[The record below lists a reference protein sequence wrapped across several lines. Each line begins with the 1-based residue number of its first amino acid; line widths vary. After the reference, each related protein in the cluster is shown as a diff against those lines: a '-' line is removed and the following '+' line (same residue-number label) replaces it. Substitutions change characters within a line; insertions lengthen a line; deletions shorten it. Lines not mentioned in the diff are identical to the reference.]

1 MGMQPI
7 LPFTLPIKKIK
18 GDGNDNCRS
27 VWTDLKSEASHNKC
41 VIDKACLV
49 LGIIRE
55 SVPKP
60 QGIGYEWPTLYKVP
74 GHVYYDLSF
83 LLQQGEYICHYSQ

>member
-1 MGMQPI
+1 MIGTTHQ
-7 LPFTLPIKKIK
+7 
-18 GDGNDNCRS
+18 GYVDGNGVLRCEQ
-27 VWTDLKSEASHNKC
+27 TFESEASHNYR
-41 VIDKACLV
+41 VLNDVCLV

-60 QGIGYEWPTLYKVP
+60 QGIGYEWPTLYKVS

-83 LLQQGEYICHYSQ
+83 LLQQGECICHYSQ